1 MATGVCENC
10 DRPDDDIVAV
20 HRVYVV
26 PEAWDTP
33 GSETKVEDE
42 EHWCFSCRSMYPHE
56 PASSD

>member
-10 DRPDDDIVAV
+10 DRPDDDIQAV

-33 GSETKVEDE
+33 GSETKVEE
-42 EHWCFSCRSMYPHE
+42 EERWCFSCRSMYPHE
-56 PASSD
+56 AVEPG